1 MNKNK
6 AVFEKF
12 KKKYTF
18 ILENKDLC
26 EAMNNHY
33 NKNGSFIIFLFALL
47 ENRLG
52 QKKIMSNVFINKE
65 EWIELFI
72 MLYNEPKSK
81 ELVNKLEINPIT
93 QLQQTIET
101 FECFNPFANEFITFI
116 KKHNLNVNI
125 DEGKLKA
132 MIKNVFGYIL
142 YNSINLKIPYD
153 FKDILL
159 DSDYETKYQ
168 YILNN
173 TKLYAAA
180 KQSIIENC
188 QSKINDL
195 IVLLLGLSNQ
205 LNYTR

>member
-6 AVFEKF
+6 VVFDKF

-18 ILENKDLC
+18 ILENKDLS
-26 EAMNNHY
+26 EVMNHHY
-33 NKNGSFIIFLFALL
+33 NKNGSFIIFLLALL

-52 QKKIMSNVFINKE
+52 QKKIMNNVFINKD
-65 EWIELFI
+65 EWVELFI
-72 MLYNEPKSK
+72 SLYSEPKSK
-81 ELVNKLEINPIT
+81 ELVSKLEINPIT
-93 QLQQTIET
+93 QLQQTIES
-101 FECFNPFANEFITFI
+101 FECFNKFANDFIDFI
-116 KKHNLNVNI
+116 KKHNLNINI
-125 DEGKLKA
+125 DENKLKTL
-132 MIKNVFGYIL
+132 IKNVFGYIL

-159 DSDYETKYQ
+159 DPDYETKYQ

-180 KQSIIENC
+180 KQSIIDNC
-188 QSKINDL
+188 NNKINDL